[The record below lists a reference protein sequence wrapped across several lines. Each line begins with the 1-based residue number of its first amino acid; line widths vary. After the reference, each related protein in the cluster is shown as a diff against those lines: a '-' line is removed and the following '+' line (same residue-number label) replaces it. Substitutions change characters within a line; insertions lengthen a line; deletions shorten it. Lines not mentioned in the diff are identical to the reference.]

1 MDKRFKESEIA
12 FDKKFQ
18 ALIEKRVCTEEK
30 LRVMEAKPPKD
41 LADYIQ
47 ALEREEERDAERREV
62 GQFGNKL
69 ARRYMTSDYLT
80 GRHPPRY
87 GGGGGRGKTKLR
99 RTQDPGSDSPLADPE
114 ER

>member
-1 MDKRFKESEIA
+1 MDKRFKESEVA

-18 ALIEKRVCTEEK
+18 ALIEKRVCAEEK

-62 GQFGNKL
+62 SRQGNES
-69 ARRYMTSDYLT
+69 ARRYMAIDHLPRPTSST
-80 GRHPPRY
+80 IWCPRKK
-87 GGGGGRGKTKLR
+87 RKN
-99 RTQDPGSDSPLADPE
+99 
-114 ER
+114 